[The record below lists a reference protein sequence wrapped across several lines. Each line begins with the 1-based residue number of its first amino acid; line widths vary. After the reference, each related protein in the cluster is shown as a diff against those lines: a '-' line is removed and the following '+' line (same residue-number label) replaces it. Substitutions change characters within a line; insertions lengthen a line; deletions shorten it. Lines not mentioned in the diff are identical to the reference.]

1 MNKPN
6 FSVVIPLYNKEQHI
20 IRTLNSIAKQSY
32 AASEIIVVD
41 DGSTD
46 NGPQLVSECNIDN
59 VTLVQQKNGGVSS
72 ARNTGISLAKH
83 EFIAFIDADDQWLPL
98 YLEEIANL
106 VAKFPQAGVYA
117 THYQVI
123 EPGNKYVD
131 AKVNLKDVDPT
142 GTLLDDYFDVA
153 SKGDLPFTM
162 SSITV
167 RKSLV
172 DNIGDFPLNE
182 PMGED
187 QDFFVRAA
195 MASDIAYSPSIQS
208 LYHRDATNRACN
220 LNVPHQECPFSIRV
234 TNQAMQK
241 NNSKH
246 SRVTMLRYSAAHLCH
261 IAKLNI
267 LGGQFARARALLKDP
282 RCQLKPK
289 HKYGL
294 FIYSWLRQTQVAG
307 AELLGRLKA

>member
-1 MNKPN
+1 MNKPQ

-32 AASEIIVVD
+32 AANEIIVVD

-46 NGPQLVSECNIDN
+46 NGPQLVSECNIEN

-117 THYQVI
+117 THYQII
-123 EPGNKYVD
+123 EPGNQYVN
-131 AKVNLKDVDPT
+131 AKVNLKNIDPT
-142 GTLLDDYFDVA
+142 GELLADYFDVA

-162 SSITV
+162 SSMTV

-172 DNIGDFPLNE
+172 NNNGNFPLNE

-187 QDFFVRAA
+187 QDFFARAA
-195 MASDIAYSPSIQS
+195 LATDIAYSPNIQS
-208 LYHRDATNRACN
+208 LYHRDATNRACH
-220 LNVPHQECPFSIRV
+220 LTIPHQECPFSVRIS
-234 TNQAMQK
+234 NQAM
-241 NNSKH
+241 NSKQTQA
-246 SRVTMLRYSAAHLCH
+246 SKMSMLRYSAAHLCH

-267 LGGQFARARALLKDP
+267 MGGQFSRARTLLSDP
-282 RCQLKPK
+282 RCKLKPK
-289 HKYGL
+289 HRYGL
-294 FIYSWLRQTQVAG
+294 LIWSWIKQSLTFGQRF
-307 AELLGRLKA
+307 KNHIS

>member
-1 MNKPN
+1 MNKPQ

-72 ARNTGISLAKH
+72 ARNAGISCAKH

-98 YLEEIANL
+98 YLEEIAHL

-131 AKVNLKDVDPT
+131 AKVNLKNVDPT
-142 GTLLDDYFDVA
+142 GALLADYFDVA

-162 SSITV
+162 SSMTV

-172 DNIGDFPLNE
+172 NNIGNFPLNE

-187 QDFFVRAA
+187 QDFFARAA
-195 MASDIAYSPSIQS
+195 LATDIAYSPNIQS
-208 LYHRDATNRACN
+208 LYHRDATNRACH
-220 LNVPHQECPFSIRV
+220 LTIPHQECPFSVRISNHAM
-234 TNQAMQK
+234 TSKQTQA
-241 NNSKH
+241 
-246 SRVTMLRYSAAHLCH
+246 SRVSMLRYSAAHLCH

-267 LGGQFARARALLKDP
+267 MGGQFSRARALLSDP
-282 RCQLKPK
+282 RCKLKPK
-289 HKYGL
+289 HRYGL
-294 FIYSWLRQTQVAG
+294 FIWSWIKQSLMFGQRFKKT
-307 AELLGRLKA
+307 LS

>member
-1 MNKPN
+1 MNKPQ

-32 AASEIIVVD
+32 AANEIIVVD

-46 NGPQLVSECNIDN
+46 NGPQLVSECNIEN

-106 VAKFPQAGVYA
+106 VAKFPHAGVYA
-117 THYQVI
+117 THYQII
-123 EPGNKYVD
+123 EPGNQYVN
-131 AKVNLKDVDPT
+131 AKVNLKNVDPT
-142 GTLLDDYFDVA
+142 GALLADYFDVA

-162 SSITV
+162 SSMTV

-172 DNIGDFPLNE
+172 NNIGNFPLNE

-187 QDFFVRAA
+187 QDFFARAA
-195 MASDIAYSPSIQS
+195 LATDIAYSPNIQS
-208 LYHRDATNRACN
+208 LYHRDATNRACH
-220 LNVPHQECPFSIRV
+220 LTIPHQECPFSVRISNHAM
-234 TNQAMQK
+234 TSKQTQA
-241 NNSKH
+241 
-246 SRVTMLRYSAAHLCH
+246 SRVSMLRYSAAHLCH

-267 LGGQFARARALLKDP
+267 MGGQFSRARTLLSDR
-282 RCQLKPK
+282 RCKLKPK
-289 HKYGL
+289 HRYGL
-294 FIYSWLRQTQVAG
+294 LIWSWIKQSLMFGQRF
-307 AELLGRLKA
+307 KNHIS